1 MQIHV
6 WYQTYDDM
14 RFHFEIRF
22 QCLINYILLTIVKGY
37 RGKPSRHGPVGPPKR
52 DPDKVRANDMGRS
65 RFLKKL
71 GRHLFAQ
78 TNAQFRSVRM
88 NDKHANS
95 LIGG

>member
-1 MQIHV
+1 MKIHV

-14 RFHFEIRF
+14 RFQFEIYF
-22 QCLINYILLTIVKGY
+22 QCLLNYTLFTIVKGY
-37 RGKPSRHGPVGPPKR
+37 QWKPSRNGPVGPPKR
-52 DPDKVRANDMGRS
+52 DKVSVNDKERS

-88 NDKHANS
+88 NDKHTNS

>member
-6 WYQTYDDM
+6 GYQT
-14 RFHFEIRF
+14 RIHC
-22 QCLINYILLTIVKGY
+22 QCLLNYTLYTIVKGY
-37 RGKPSRHGPVGPPKR
+37 RGKQSGHGPVGPPKR
-52 DPDKVRANDMGRS
+52 DPNKVRANDMGRS

-88 NDKHANS
+88 NDKHTNS